1 MMASSNLTE
10 NAMQCK
16 TCHGEGDPNIRTTW
30 ISDNPDKQS
39 NTCPNCQ
46 IFKSGPLFISSKGIG
61 WTSWKK
67 RWFVLTRTSLVFFRS
82 DPNSLPQKGNEA
94 NLTLGGMDLNNSGS
108 VVVKA
113 DKKLLIVLFPDGRDG
128 RTFTLKAET
137 SEDLYEWKSA
147 LENALALAPGA
158 CAMGQNGIFCNDIT
172 DSNEASGEQ
181 VKDKEPEPVKSTV
194 IGRPILLALEDIDGS
209 PSFLEKALRFIE
221 DYGIKVEGILRQSA
235 DVEEVKRR
243 VKDYEQGKNEFS
255 SDEDAHVIGDCIK
268 YVLRELPSSP
278 VPASCCTALVDAYR
292 TDRGDR
298 MDAMRAAIYET
309 FPEPNRRLVQRIL
322 KMMRTVAYHRSENRM
337 SLSALAACMAPLL
350 LRPLLAG
357 DCEFEDDFTMGG
369 DGSIQLLQAAA
380 AANHAQA
387 IVIILL
393 EEYGNIFDEDLLEDG
408 SFSSELYSESE
419 GGDVEDDESTDH
431 DIPEDDGYHDG
442 HNGLETDIDDDPERS
457 SSGTLSE
464 RSSYDESDP
473 YDDKAT
479 EDEDIDGTSPRDD
492 EPSNTKRTL
501 LLRHD
506 HDQKSSST
514 SNIPYPEDVGVQK
527 YEILPNENI
536 NSSAAPSCEPNESIG
551 NVPPSTEAMLK
562 SVSHNVTSS
571 VTDKSNEPA
580 PSIKQRTVWGRTSAR
595 KNLSME
601 SIDYS
606 SDDEIAIQRLEGTK
620 SDLQTKIAKEVKGNT
635 MLQASLERR
644 KEALRERRLA
654 LEQDVE
660 KLREQL
666 QKERDLRASLESGL
680 MNMRPGN
687 ISYASAMDSKFIF
700 VIKTRADLEEV
711 AFAEADIINLKQK
724 VADLRGQ
731 LNNQPQKANASLC
744 ESCSKLLYTTDKAE
758 GKDQT
763 ANIES
768 TTLAHQNKML
778 SKSDDVSS
786 GRACEKMLTPTQDL
800 LSSPNANPSYI
811 RKPERASQDNTIFS
825 GTGSCSSEERPTLGT
840 LAPSKKFASKDEN
853 SNSLANRKDVKVQT
867 PDSPSLPSTQPLLNQ
882 QVNMTTQSSKMSP
895 GPNRISCTEDPTTI
909 VCNTLPKSTSRGES
923 SMLAADSENVKT
935 LRRDTVSTSDRQPSQ
950 KQPTNTSSMSSMLAA
965 DTKNVRSVRRDL
977 VSTSDRRPSQKQQ
990 RNTSNMNSSI
1000 SSGLAN
1006 IPSTEGST
1014 TDGFRTA
1021 SKKSLPKVDNVKT
1034 ETQVLPSL
1042 PNRQPSQ
1049 MQQPNN
1055 ANPNSSSSLKA
1066 DNVSSEE
1073 SAAVGRTASSK
1084 KSSSK
1089 PEETTSSSSALVKL
1103 TNRLNFLKER
1113 RAQLV
1118 NELQDMD
1125 INRSSGPEGPPLRTN
1140 SR

>member
-1 MMASSNLTE
+1 MIVGAPEMASSNLTE
-10 NAMQCK
+10 NAIQCK
-16 TCHGEGDPNIRTTW
+16 TCRGEGDPNSRATRT
-30 ISDNPDKQS
+30 SDNPDKQS
-39 NTCPNCQ
+39 NKCPNCQ
-46 IFKSGPLFISSKGIG
+46 VFKSGPLFLSSKGIG

-82 DPNSLPQKGNEA
+82 DPNSLPQKGSEA
-94 NLTLGGMDLNNSGS
+94 NLTLGGIDLNNSGS

-113 DKKLLIVLFPDGRDG
+113 DKKLLTVLFPDGRDG

-158 CAMGQNGIFCNDIT
+158 CAMGQNGIFCNDVT
-172 DSNEASGEQ
+172 ESNEASGEPL
-181 VKDKEPEPVKSTV
+181 KDEEPEPVNSMV

-221 DYGIKVEGILRQSA
+221 EYGIKVEGILRQSA

-243 VKDYEQGKNEFS
+243 VKEYEQGKIEFS

-292 TDRGDR
+292 TDHGDR
-298 MDAMRAAIYET
+298 IDAMHSAIYET

-393 EEYGNIFDEDLLEDG
+393 EEYENIFDEDLLEEG

-419 GGDVEDDESTDH
+419 DGDVEDDGSTDH
-431 DIPEDDGYHDG
+431 DFSEDDDIHDG
-442 HNGLETDIDDDPERS
+442 HNGIETDIDDDHECS
-457 SSGTLSE
+457 CSGTPSE
-464 RSSYDESDP
+464 RSSFEENDP

-479 EDEDIDGTSPRDD
+479 EDHSTDGPSPRDYEV
-492 EPSNTKRTL
+492 EPSNARCTPL
-501 LLRHD
+501 LQQD
-506 HDQKSSST
+506 QDQKLST
-514 SNIPYPEDVGVQK
+514 YHNTYPEDVDVQK
-527 YEILPNENI
+527 NKILQYENI
-536 NSSAAPSCEPNESIG
+536 NSCAAPSCKSHESTVD
-551 NVPPSTEAMLK
+551 VPPSTEPRPK
-562 SVSHNVTSS
+562 SISNIVTSN
-571 VTDKSNEPA
+571 VEKTRDKSNEPT
-580 PSIKQRTVWGRTSAR
+580 PKSKQRTVWGRTSAR

-606 SDDEIAIQRLEGTK
+606 SEDEISIQRLESTK
-620 SDLQTKIAKEVKGNT
+620 SDLQAKIAKEVKGNAI
-635 MLQASLERR
+635 LQASLERR
-644 KEALRERRLA
+644 KETLHERRLA

-660 KLREQL
+660 RLRVQL

-687 ISYASAMDSKFIF
+687 ISYTSAVDT
-700 VIKTRADLEEV
+700 KTRADLEEV
-711 AFAEADIINLKQK
+711 ALAEADIISLKQK

-731 LNNQPQKANASLC
+731 LNNQPQKGYVSLC
-744 ESCSKLLYTTDKAE
+744 ESCRKPLYNTDKTE
-758 GKDQT
+758 GKDQK
-763 ANIES
+763 ANINGA
-768 TTLAHQNKML
+768 TLINQNEML
-778 SKSDDVSS
+778 SESDKQDVSS
-786 GRACEKMLTPTQDL
+786 GAACKKMQKPAQNLQ
-800 LSSPNANPSYI
+800 SPPYVNPSYDQ
-811 RKPERASQDNTIFS
+811 KQESASQDNTISS
-825 GTGSCSSEERPTLGT
+825 GTSGCSSKEGTILGT
-840 LAPSKKFASKDEN
+840 LVPSKKFSSKDE
-853 SNSLANRKDVKVQT
+853 SAVSLADHKDVKAQKQG
-867 PDSPSLPSTQPLLNQ
+867 SHSLPSTQPLLNQ
-882 QVNMTTQSSKMSP
+882 QNF
-895 GPNRISCTEDPTTI
+895 
-909 VCNTLPKSTSRGES
+909 
-923 SMLAADSENVKT
+923 MLAADSENVKG
-935 LRRDTVSTSDRQPSQ
+935 LRRDRVSTSDRQPSQ
-950 KQPTNTSSMSSMLAA
+950 KRQTNASNMSS
-965 DTKNVRSVRRDL
+965 
-977 VSTSDRRPSQKQQ
+977 STSLGS
-990 RNTSNMNSSI
+990 T
-1000 SSGLAN
+1000 N
-1006 IPSTEGST
+1006 IPSTEGP
-1014 TDGFRTA
+1014 TA
-1021 SKKSLPKVDNVKT
+1021 VGWRITSKKSFPGGDNVKG
-1034 ETQVLPSL
+1034 TQDSPSL

-1049 MQQPNN
+1049 KRQPDIASVNGSRSLGSNN
-1055 ANPNSSSSLKA
+1055 VS
-1066 DNVSSEE
+1066 SSEE

-1084 KSSSK
+1084 KPSSR

-1118 NELQDMD
+1118 NELQNMD
-1125 INRSSGPEGPPLRTN
+1125 INRTSGPEGPPPRTN

>member
-1 MMASSNLTE
+1 MASSNLTE
-10 NAMQCK
+10 YATQCK
-16 TCHGEGDPNIRTTW
+16 ICHGDGDPNIRTTRT
-30 ISDNPDKQS
+30 SDNPDKQS
-39 NTCPNCQ
+39 NKCPNCQ

-94 NLTLGGMDLNNSGS
+94 NLTLGGIDLNNSGS

-113 DKKLLIVLFPDGRDG
+113 DKKLLTVLFPDGRDG
-128 RTFTLKAET
+128 RTFTLKAKT

-147 LENALALAPGA
+147 LENALALAPSA

-172 DSNEASGEQ
+172 DSNEAAGEQ

-221 DYGIKVEGILRQSA
+221 EYGIKVEGILRQSA
-235 DVEEVKRR
+235 DVEEVKCR
-243 VKDYEQGKNEFS
+243 VKEYEHGKNEFF

-292 TDRGDR
+292 TDRGER
-298 MDAMRAAIYET
+298 MDAMRATIYET

-322 KMMRTVAYHRSENRM
+322 KMMRKVAYHRSENRM

-393 EEYGNIFDEDLLEDG
+393 EEYENIFDEDLLEEG

-419 GGDVEDDESTDH
+419 DGDVEYDESTDQ
-431 DIPEDDGYHDG
+431 DIPEDDTYHDG
-442 HNGLETDIDDDPERS
+442 HNGLETDIDDDPERLS
-457 SSGTLSE
+457 GGTLSE

-479 EDEDIDGTSPRDD
+479 EDEDTDGPSPRDD
-492 EPSNTKRTL
+492 EPSNTKRTPSL
-501 LLRHD
+501 KQD

-514 SNIPYPEDVGVQK
+514 PEDVGAQK
-527 YEILPNENI
+527 NETLQHENI
-536 NSSAAPSCEPNESIG
+536 NSSAAPSCEPNKSIG
-551 NVPPSTEAMLK
+551 DVPSSTEPMFK
-562 SVSHNVTSS
+562 SVSHIGTSS
-571 VTDKSNEPA
+571 VEKATDKLNEPVRGRK
-580 PSIKQRTVWGRTSAR
+580 PCTVWGRTSAR

-606 SDDEIAIQRLEGTK
+606 SDDEIAIQRLESTK
-620 SDLQTKIAKEVKGNT
+620 SDLQTKIAKEVKGNAV
-635 MLQASLERR
+635 LQASLERR

-660 KLREQL
+660 RLQEQL

-687 ISYASAMDSKFIF
+687 IPYTSAMDSR
-700 VIKTRADLEEV
+700 TRADLEEV

-724 VADLRGQ
+724 VADLHGQ
-731 LNNQPQKANASLC
+731 LNNQLQKGNVSLC
-744 ESCSKLLYTTDKAE
+744 ESCSKLLYTTDETE
-758 GKDQT
+758 GKDQA

-768 TTLAHQNKML
+768 TTLAHPHKML
-778 SKSDDVSS
+778 SKHNKQDVSS
-786 GRACEKMLTPTQDL
+786 GAACEEKLTATQDL
-800 LSSPNANPSYI
+800 LSSPNMNPSYI
-811 RKPERASQDNTIFS
+811 QNPERASQDETISS
-825 GTGSCSSEERPTLGT
+825 GSGSCSWEERPTLGT
-840 LAPSKKFASKDEN
+840 LAPLKRFTSKDEN
-853 SNSLANRKDVKVQT
+853 SVSLVDRNAVKVQT
-867 PDSPSLPSTQPLLNQ
+867 LDSPSLPSNKL
-882 QVNMTTQSSKMSP
+882 SP
-895 GPNRISCTEDPTTI
+895 GRSTISCTQDPTSI
-909 VCNTLPKSTSRGES
+909 VCNTLLKSTSRGEN
-923 SMLAADSENVKT
+923 SMLAAHGENMKS

-950 KQPTNTSSMSSMLAA
+950 KQQANTSNVSSMLAA
-965 DTKNVRSVRRDL
+965 DGENVRSVRRDL
-977 VSTSDRRPSQKQQ
+977 VSTSDRQPSQKQQ
-990 RNTSNMNSSI
+990 MNRSNVNSSI
-1000 SSGLAN
+1000 SSGSTN
-1006 IPSTEGST
+1006 IPSTEVST
-1014 TDGFRTA
+1014 AAGCRAT
-1021 SKKSLPKVDNVKT
+1021 SKKSFPWGDNVKKET
-1034 ETQVLPSL
+1034 EDSPSL
-1042 PNRQPSQ
+1042 PNRQLSQ
-1049 MQQPNN
+1049 KQQPNV
-1055 ANPNSSSSLKA
+1055 AISNSSSSLKA
-1066 DNVSSEE
+1066 DNVSSSEDL
-1073 SAAVGRTASSK
+1073 AAVGRTASSK
-1084 KSSSK
+1084 KSSSR
-1089 PEETTSSSSALVKL
+1089 PEETTSSSYALLKL

-1118 NELQDMD
+1118 NELQNMD
-1125 INRSSGPEGPPLRTN
+1125 INHSLNPAGSPPGTN